1 MNRFRVLAENIVIY
15 GLGGVAGKMIP
26 FLMLPVITRLMP
38 DAGYYGLND
47 LSNTLASAFQAIA
60 VFGMYDAMFRLF
72 F

>member
-38 DAGYYGLND
+38 DAGY
-47 LSNTLASAFQAIA
+47 
-60 VFGMYDAMFRLF
+60 
-72 F
+72 